1 MNFIYRI
8 SFLTIFLCFLGR
20 SYGNLPGYS
29 YYKLLTIQNPMVSGS
44 GNHTNF
50 PVLISHTDLN
60 LRSTTNGGNV
70 QNINGFDIAFS
81 DATGTI
87 QLNHQLEGYD
97 PVTGKISF
105 WVQVPSLST
114 STNTDIRI
122 YYGNSTVTT
131 DQSTNNTW
139 DTNFKAVYHFII

>member
-44 GNHTNF
+44 VNHTNF
-50 PVLISHTDLN
+50 PALISHTDLN

-81 DATGTI
+81 DPTGTI
-87 QLNHQLEGYD
+87 QLNHQLEGY
-97 PVTGKISF
+97 GSCY
-105 WVQVPSLST
+105 W
-114 STNTDIRI
+114 
-122 YYGNSTVTT
+122 
-131 DQSTNNTW
+131 
-139 DTNFKAVYHFII
+139 